1 MIEQAWLYGLLGG
14 VFIGLAASIFLL
26 VNGRIMGA
34 SSIIGGIIHTSKEND
49 YLELISFI
57 IGLISLPA
65 ILAITYNLPKTNIT
79 SNLYLI
85 IIGGLL
91 VGVGTTLAN
100 GCTSGHGVCGIS
112 RMSPRGIIATIF
124 YIISGVAIVFVL
136 RNFMETL

>member
-1 MIEQAWLYGLLGG
+1 MIEQDWLYGLLGG
-14 VFIGLAASIFLL
+14 IFIGLAGSMYLL
-26 VNGRIMGA
+26 VNGKIMGA
-34 SSIIGGIIHTSKEND
+34 SGIIEGLILKSKVDE
-49 YLELISFI
+49 YLEKISFI
-57 IGLISLPA
+57 IGLILLPA
-65 ILAITYNLPKTNIT
+65 IMSITYNLSKTNIT

-91 VGVGTTLAN
+91 VGFGTTLAN

-112 RMSPRGIIATIF
+112 RMSLRSIIATIF

>member
-1 MIEQAWLYGLLGG
+1 MIEQDWLYGLLGG
-14 VFIGLAASIFLL
+14 IFIGLAGSMYLL
-26 VNGRIMGA
+26 VNGKIMGA
-34 SSIIGGIIHTSKEND
+34 SGIIEGLILKSKVDE
-49 YLELISFI
+49 YLEKISFI
-57 IGLISLPA
+57 IGLIFLPA
-65 ILAITYNLPKTNIT
+65 IMGIIYNLPKTNIT

-91 VGVGTTLAN
+91 VGYGTTLAN

-124 YIISGVAIVFVL
+124 YIISGIAIVFVL

>member
-1 MIEQAWLYGLLGG
+1 
-14 VFIGLAASIFLL
+14 
-26 VNGRIMGA
+26 MGA
-34 SSIIGGIIHTSKEND
+34 SSIIGGIMHKSKEND

>member
-1 MIEQAWLYGLLGG
+1 MIEQDWLYGLLGG
-14 VFIGLAASIFLL
+14 IFIGLAGSMYLL
-26 VNGRIMGA
+26 VNGKIMGA
-34 SSIIGGIIHTSKEND
+34 SGIIEGLILKSKMNE
-49 YLELISFI
+49 YLEKISFI
-57 IGLISLPA
+57 IGLILLPA
-65 ILAITYNLPKTNIT
+65 IMSITYNLSKTNIT

-91 VGVGTTLAN
+91 VGFGTTLAN

-112 RMSPRGIIATIF
+112 RMSLRSIIATIF